1 MIVIISDDKKEI
13 IGTKLYEYY
22 KSINEEIEFIS
33 ASGRNIKPCY
43 GCNGCTYKTYGK
55 CVFRDDMDEILP
67 ILIKGDIVIYTSL
80 LILGGFSYDV
90 KKILDKTA
98 LIGNRFY
105 KVKNKEL
112 VKGMI
117 SKMKKVV
124 GVAVSEKAS
133 EKEQSTFENYVKELG
148 IIMDINYMGT
158 VLNTRLT
165 DEEIEKLAKEV
176 LSKWNI

>member
-22 KSINEEIEFIS
+22 KSIHEEIEFIS

-67 ILIKGDIVIYTSL
+67 ILIKGDVVIYTSP
-80 LILGGFSYDV
+80 LIWGGFSYDI
-90 KKILDKTA
+90 KKILDKNA
-98 LIGNRFY
+98 LIGDRFY

-117 SKMKKVV
+117 SNIRKIV
-124 GVAVSEKAS
+124 GVAVSEKVS
-133 EKEQSTFENYVKELG
+133 EKEQNTFKSYVKELG
-148 IIMDINYMGT
+148 TIMDINYMGT
-158 VLNTRLT
+158 VFNTSLT
-165 DEEIEKLAKEV
+165 DEEIENLAKEV
-176 LSKWNI
+176 LSK

>member
-1 MIVIISDDKKEI
+1 MIVIVSDNKNEI

-22 KSINEEIEFIS
+22 KSINEKIEFIS

-67 ILIKGDIVIYTSL
+67 VLIKGDIVIYTSP
-80 LILGGFSYDV
+80 LIWGGFSYDV
-90 KKILDKTA
+90 KKILDKNA

-117 SKMKKVV
+117 SHMKKVI
-124 GVAVSEKAS
+124 GVAVSDKVS
-133 EKEQSTFENYVKELG
+133 EKEQSTFESYIKELG
-148 IIMDINYMGT
+148 TIMDINYMGT
-158 VLNTRLT
+158 VLNTRLK

-176 LSKWNI
+176 LSK

>member
-1 MIVIISDDKKEI
+1 MIVIISDDEKEI

-33 ASGRNIKPCY
+33 ASSRNIKPCY

-67 ILIKGDIVIYTSL
+67 ILIKGDIVIYTSP
-80 LILGGFSYDV
+80 LIWGGFSYDV
-90 KKILDKTA
+90 KKILDKNA
-98 LIGNRFY
+98 LIGDRFY

-117 SKMKKVV
+117 SNMKKVV
-124 GVAVSEKAS
+124 GVAVSEKVS
-133 EKEQSTFENYVKELG
+133 EKEQSTFESYVRELG
-148 IIMDINYMGT
+148 TIMDINYMGT

-176 LSKWNI
+176 LSK